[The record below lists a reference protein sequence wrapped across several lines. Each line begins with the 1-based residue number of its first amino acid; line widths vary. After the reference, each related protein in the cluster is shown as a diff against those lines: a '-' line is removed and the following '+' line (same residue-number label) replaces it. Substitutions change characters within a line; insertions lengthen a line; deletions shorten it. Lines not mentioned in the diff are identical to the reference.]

1 MVELEK
7 HRSKILKEWQDK
19 ILESYPIKPVIEIA
33 GYIED
38 CTTKIFDKLV
48 EVYNG
53 GSYSGVEEPLDD
65 LMRFLAVDG
74 KLTPGDS
81 ISILFY
87 IKKLLNNAFP
97 DMSKNEWQKLSSII
111 DNFGYVAFNRYSAC
125 REDIFRLKLM
135 EKDRDLEIARRI
147 IEYTTRAAEK
157 LEKKKER
164 LE

>member
-19 ILESYPIKPVIEIA
+19 ILESYPIKPVIEIT
-33 GYIED
+33 GYVED

-53 GSYSGVEEPLDD
+53 GSYSGVEGPLDD

-87 IKKLLNNAFP
+87 VKKLLNNTFP
-97 DMSKNEWQKLSSII
+97 DMSKNEWQKISSII

-125 REDIFRLKLM
+125 REDIFKLKLM
-135 EKDRDLEIARRI
+135 EKDRDLEIAHRI
-147 IEYTTRAAEK
+147 IEYTTRAAQK
-157 LEKKKER
+157 SGKID
-164 LE
+164 